1 MSRSSLVLASAAVA
15 LLVSAGAA
23 TAQACLGLPTRDGQ
37 IAVAGAY
44 GVNDAYNTVGGQFN
58 IDVTG
63 PASFG
68 FGYSRDVGADELEGG
83 GDFSAHLFEA
93 RAAYEMY
100 LLEPSICAVAG
111 VWYNDVTGVD
121 QIGVPVGFGFGKTL
135 RGQSFST
142 TLYAIPQYVWLR
154 TSFDDTQLPDE
165 DSNEFMGE
173 AGLTLGFLRFYV
185 GGGVVVT
192 TIDDQDPRLTFRAGL
207 FF

>member
-1 MSRSSLVLASAAVA
+1 MSRSPLVLAFAAIA
-15 LLVSAGAA
+15 LLVTAGAA
-23 TAQACLGLPTRDGQ
+23 AAQACLGLPTRDGQ

-44 GVNDAYNTVGGQFN
+44 GVNDAYNTVGGQFH

-68 FGYSRDVGADELEGG
+68 FGYSRDTGMDALAGG
-83 GDFSAHLFEA
+83 EEQEAHLFEA
-93 RAAYEMY
+93 RGAYEMY

-111 VWYNDVTGVD
+111 VWYQDVTGME

-135 RGQSFST
+135 RGESLST

-154 TSFDDTQLPDE
+154 TMFDDDMLPDD
-165 DSNEFMGE
+165 DSSEFLGE
-173 AGLTLGFLRFYV
+173 AGITLGFLQFYV
-185 GGGVVVT
+185 GGGVAVT
-192 TIDDQDPRLTFRAGL
+192 TIDDQDPRFTFRAGL

>member
-1 MSRSSLVLASAAVA
+1 MSRTSLALATATAA
-15 LLVSAGAA
+15 LLATAGAA
-23 TAQACLGLPTRDGQ
+23 AAQACLGLPTRDGQ

-44 GVNDAYNTVGGQFN
+44 GVNDAYNTLGGQFH

-68 FGYSRDVGADELEGG
+68 FGYSRDTGMDDLAGG
-83 GDFSAHLFEA
+83 GEQSADLFEA
-93 RAAYEMY
+93 RGAYEMY

-111 VWYNDVTGVD
+111 VWYQDVTGVD

-135 RGQSFST
+135 RGTSVST

-154 TSFDDTQLPDE
+154 TSFDDALLSDDT
-165 DSNEFMGE
+165 SSEFMGE
-173 AGLTLGFLRFYV
+173 AGLTLGFLQFYL

-207 FF
+207 LF